1 MPPLSSPVRIAMNHS
16 WHPQGRW
23 LDLPGFGQ
31 LHAVSLPRLGRGEPA
46 AGPDHPQHVV
56 LLHGFL
62 QSSWTWRH
70 NLEAL
75 QREFHVHALC
85 LPGFGWSDKP
95 RSASYRLAAQ
105 AERVQTALQLLRAE
119 DCHLI
124 GNSLGGSL
132 ALQLELIAPVARR
145 RLVLVNPA
153 TAGRY
158 PMAALASLQHE
169 FLEPLMHMP
178 GVHFGLGLGLRLG
191 AYVDLAKSKDFVHN
205 FLAPLETPGAR
216 RAALNV
222 GRYFNRD
229 LAALTQRLTD
239 VSAPVLLLWGK
250 GDRVVPLASV
260 LNLQQRL
267 PDARLEVYVASGHCP
282 MEEEPERFNRETV
295 AFLTAH
301 LTSLQGC
308 AVPRAR

>member
-1 MPPLSSPVRIAMNHS
+1 MPPPAALERIQMDRS
-16 WHPQGRW
+16 WHPHGRW

-31 LHAVSLPRLGRGEPA
+31 IHAVSLPRLSHGDPA
-46 AGPDHPQHVV
+46 AGADHPRHVV

-75 QREFHVHALC
+75 QQEFDVHALC
-85 LPGFGWSDKP
+85 LPGFGWSSKP

-105 AERVQTALQLLRAE
+105 AERVQAALQLLRAE

-132 ALQLELIAPVARR
+132 ALQLQLLNPVARR

-153 TAGRY
+153 IAGRY
-158 PMAALASLQHE
+158 PMAALASLQYE
-169 FLEPLMHMP
+169 FLEPLMHLP

-191 AYVDLAKSKDFVHN
+191 AYVELAKSQDFVHN
-205 FLAPLETPGAR
+205 FLAPLQTPGAR

-229 LAALTQRLTD
+229 LAALELRLPD
-239 VSAPVLLLWGK
+239 IAAPVLLLWGQ

-260 LNLQQRL
+260 LRLKKCL
-267 PDARLEVYVASGHCP
+267 PDARLEIYAASGHCP
-282 MEEEPERFNRETV
+282 MEEEPERFNREAV

-301 LTSLQGC
+301 LASLSN
-308 AVPRAR
+308 AAAARTF

>member
-1 MPPLSSPVRIAMNHS
+1 MTHS
-16 WHPQGRW
+16 WHTEGRW
-23 LDLPGFGQ
+23 LDVPGFGQ
-31 LHAVSLPRLGRGEPA
+31 LHAISLPRLSPGEPA
-46 AGPDHPQHVV
+46 AGPDHPRHVV

-75 QREFHVHALC
+75 RREFHVHALC
-85 LPGFGWSDKP
+85 LPGFGWSEKP

-105 AERVQTALQLLRAE
+105 AERVQTALQMLRAE

-132 ALQLELIAPVARR
+132 ALQLQLLAPLRRR
-145 RLVLVNPA
+145 RLILVNPA

-158 PMAALASLQHE
+158 PMAALAALQHE
-169 FLEPLMHMP
+169 FLEPLMHLP

-191 AYVDLAKSKDFVHN
+191 AYVDLAKSKEFVHN

-229 LAALTQRLTD
+229 LAALAQRLPD
-239 VSAPVLLLWGK
+239 LSAPVLLLWGE
-250 GDRVVPLASV
+250 GDRVVPLSSV
-260 LNLQQRL
+260 LALEKRL
-267 PDARLEVYVASGHCP
+267 PDARLEVYVSSGHCP
-282 MEEEPERFNRETV
+282 MEEEPERFNREAV

-301 LTSLQGC
+301 LSSLS
-308 AVPRAR
+308 ADPAARSR

>member
-1 MPPLSSPVRIAMNHS
+1 MPLPPATERLQMDRS

-23 LDLPGFGQ
+23 LDVPGFGQ
-31 LHAVSLPRLGRGEPA
+31 VHAISLPRLSDGEPA
-46 AGPDHPQHVV
+46 AGPGHPRHVV

-75 QREFHVHALC
+75 QSEFHVHALC

-95 RSASYRLAAQ
+95 RSVTYRLAAQ
-105 AERVQTALQLLRAE
+105 AERVQSVLQLLRAE

-132 ALQLELIAPVARR
+132 ALQVQLRNPVPRR
-145 RLVLVNPA
+145 RLMLVNPA

-158 PMAALASLQHE
+158 PMTALASLQHE
-169 FLEPLMHMP
+169 FLEPLMHLP
-178 GVHFGLGLGLRLG
+178 GVHFGLGMGLRLG
-191 AYVDLAKSKDFVHN
+191 AYVELAKSRDFVHN

-229 LAALTQRLTD
+229 LAALEQRLPD
-239 VSAPVLLLWGK
+239 IAAPVLLLWGQ
-250 GDRVVPLASV
+250 GDRVVPLSSV
-260 LNLQQRL
+260 LRL
-267 PDARLEVYVASGHCP
+267 EKSLADARLEVYGSSGHCP
-282 MEEEPERFNRETV
+282 MEEEPERFNREAI

-301 LTSLQGC
+301 LASLAPHAGGN
-308 AVPRAR
+308 